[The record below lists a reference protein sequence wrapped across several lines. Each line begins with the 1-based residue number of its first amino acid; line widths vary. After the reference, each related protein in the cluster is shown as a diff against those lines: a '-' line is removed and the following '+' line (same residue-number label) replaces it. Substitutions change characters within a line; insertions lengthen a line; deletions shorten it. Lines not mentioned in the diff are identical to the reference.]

1 MITPLDIENKKFS
14 KQMVNGYSV
23 DEIDDFLDQLTLDYE
38 KMYKENIESRN
49 KIEELNNSLEHYKS
63 IENTLQGTLLMAQTT
78 AEEVKN
84 VARQQAEQILNEAQ
98 ASAKEAVGTL
108 DNEIAMKKNIT
119 KRLNVYYNCVNT
131 IDLFKI

>member
-14 KQMVNGYSV
+14 KQMVDGYSV

-49 KIEELNNSLEHYKS
+49 KIEELNKSLEHYKS

-98 ASAKEAVGTL
+98 ASAKEAVGAL
-108 DNEIAMKKNIT
+108 DNEIAMK
-119 KRLNVYYNCVNT
+119 
-131 IDLFKI
+131 